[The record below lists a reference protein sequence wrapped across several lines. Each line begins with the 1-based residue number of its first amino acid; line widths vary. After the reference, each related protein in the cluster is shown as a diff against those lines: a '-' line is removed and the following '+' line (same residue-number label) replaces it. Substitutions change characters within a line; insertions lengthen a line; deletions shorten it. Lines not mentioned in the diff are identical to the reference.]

1 LTEQNLIEVRGDGV
15 GFGVTVKD
23 GKGATRHR
31 VTISEEMLH
40 RIGGARPAEQVVRA
54 CFLFLLE
61 RESKEA
67 ILRRFD
73 VAVIAGYFPEFDRN
87 IGKYL
92 DG

>member
-1 LTEQNLIEVRGDGV
+1 LTDQGLIEVHSDGV

-23 GKGATRHR
+23 GKGTTRHR

-40 RIGGARPAEQVVRA
+40 RIGAGRPAEQVVRA

-67 ILRRFD
+67 ILGRFD
-73 VAVIAGYFPEFDRN
+73 VAVIAGYFQEFDRD